1 MLNNPRLIALGIA
14 LILVA
19 GLAALASLPRLEDP
33 YFGNRD
39 GIVLTQFPGASAE
52 RIETLVIEPL
62 ESELRS
68 IPEIKHINS
77 TAKSGVAAI
86 SIVFVDEVPASETDR
101 LWSEVR
107 DKLEKAAKSLPA
119 GASPPQLD
127 HERSYAFTWIGAL
140 RWQGEDADLLTAGR
154 YAEELAS
161 RLRNLHGTDLVKLWG
176 APDEEVQVKVDVIK
190 AASVGLD
197 VNSIASK
204 LQNSDAKSA
213 AGELVNGEFRLP
225 VELAGGFEQLERIR
239 RTPLLTLD
247 EGGSLQV
254 QDLAEIYLGEPV
266 TPKDLALVS
275 GERAIVVA
283 VRMLPDQRGDLWAA
297 RLREKIAEFSASLP
311 AEIEVEELFSQEGYT
326 SARLSELIVNIGT
339 GFLLIFIILLF
350 TLGWRSAVIVAVSL
364 PMTMLFALGCMR
376 FNHMPIHQM
385 SVTGLIVA
393 LGIMVDNAIVMS
405 DMVMRYRRQGFS
417 PVASATKAFR
427 HLWLPLLGSTLTTML
442 AFMPIVLMP
451 GPGGE
456 FIGPLAESVIFALAG
471 SWIISLFIIAPIA
484 GRWLSGEK
492 GASSALAGRRLGPW
506 LNIHY
511 RCFLAA
517 VLERPRMSAMLCFAL
532 PLSGFMLAQT
542 LTEQFFPPSD
552 RDMINLEVY
561 LPAGS
566 SIFDT
571 QRATER
577 MSEVINS
584 HQEIESLHWFVGRSA
599 PPFYYNIFDNMDGA
613 PFYAQAMT
621 TVRSVPDA
629 NRMVSVLQRELDERF
644 PEYQTVVR
652 RLGQGPPTP
661 APVELRLYGSEID
674 RLVVLGDELRRIAL
688 ETEHVVQARTSL
700 GETVPKL
707 VVNIEESEAQR
718 SQVGLRD
725 IAGSLAASVD
735 GVVTSSLL
743 DGSEQLPVRVSGDA
757 VKGTSVD
764 RFMSFPLVLP
774 TGPRPLSAIA
784 DAHLEPIQAKITRRD
799 GRRINKL
806 EVYIQDGV
814 MSATVLDALLK
825 NIEKAG
831 FAVPAGYELEVGG
844 EAENRST
851 TVGKLMGSAGIVA
864 VLLVVTVVMAFN
876 SFRLSAIVFMVAGQS
891 AGLGMLSLWLA
902 NFPFGFTAIVG
913 LMGLMGLAVN
923 AAIVILT
930 ELKAS
935 PLAMAGNRAD
945 IVETVAECTRH
956 IVSTTLTTVA
966 GLVPLLIAKG
976 QFWPPFAIVLAG
988 GTVFT
993 TILSLVFVPAM
1004 FLIMRKPYVAALV
1017 SERMA
1022 RQTQDRDVDQT
1033 STV

>member
-1 MLNNPRLIALGIA
+1 MLNNPRFIALGIA

-52 RIETLVIEPL
+52 RVETLIIEPL

-68 IPEIKHINS
+68 IPEVKHINS

-86 SIVFVDEVPASETDR
+86 SIVFVDEVPPSETDR

-107 DKLEKAAKSLPA
+107 DKLEKAAKHLPA

-140 RWQGEDADLLTAGR
+140 RWQGDEADLLTVGR

-176 APDEEVQVKVDVIK
+176 APTEEVQVKVDVVK

-197 VNSIASK
+197 VASIADK
-204 LQNSDAKSA
+204 LRNSDAKTA
-213 AGELVNGEFRLP
+213 AGELVNRDFRLP
-225 VELAGGFEQLERIR
+225 VELAGGFEQVERIR
-239 RTPLLTLD
+239 RTPLLTLE

-254 QDLAEIYLGEPV
+254 QDLAEIHFGEPA
-266 TPKDLALVS
+266 TPEDIAIVS
-275 GERAIVVA
+275 GERAIVIA
-283 VRMLPDQRGDLWAA
+283 VRMLPDQRGDLWAE
-297 RLREKIAEFSASLP
+297 RLRLKLADFSATLP
-311 AEIEVEELFSQEGYT
+311 AEIQVQELFSQEGYT

-339 GFLLIFIILLF
+339 GFLLIFAILLF
-350 TLGWRSAVIVAVSL
+350 TLGWRSAVIVALSL

-405 DMVMRYRRQGFS
+405 DMVMRYRRQGFA

-442 AFMPIVLMP
+442 AFMPIVLMA

-456 FIGPLAESVIFALAG
+456 FIGPLAKSVIFAVAG
-471 SWIISLFIIAPIA
+471 SWLISLFIIAPIA
-484 GRWLSGEK
+484 GRWLSADQ
-492 GASSALAGRRLGPW
+492 GAPNTMAKRVGPW
-506 LNIHY
+506 LNTHY
-511 RCFLAA
+511 RKLLGR
-517 VLERPRMSAMLCFAL
+517 VLERPRTSAVLCFAL
-532 PLSGFMLAQT
+532 PLAGFLLAQT

-577 MSEVINS
+577 MSEVIQT
-584 HQEIESLHWFVGRSA
+584 HPEVEALHWFVGRSA

-613 PFYAQAMT
+613 SFYAQAMT
-621 TVRSVPDA
+621 TIRSVSDA
-629 NRMVSVLQRELDERF
+629 NRMVSVLQDELDQAF
-644 PEYQTVVR
+644 PEYQAVVR

-674 RLVVLGDELRRIAL
+674 RLVALGDELRKLAL
-688 ETEHVVQARTSL
+688 ETPHVVHARTSL
-700 GETVPKL
+700 GESVPKL

-718 SQVGLRD
+718 SEVGLRD
-725 IAGSLAASVD
+725 IAGALAASVD

-743 DGSEQLPVRVSGDA
+743 DGSEQLPVRVSGRD
-757 VKGTSVD
+757 VKGTSID
-764 RFMSFPLVLP
+764 RFLSFPLVLP

-806 EVYIQDGV
+806 EVYVEDGV
-814 MSATVLDALLK
+814 MSATVLDALLR
-825 NIEKAG
+825 NIEQSG

-876 SFRLSAIVFMVAGQS
+876 SFRLSAIVFLVAGQS

-902 NFPFGFTAIVG
+902 GYPFGFTAIVG

-935 PLAMAGNRAD
+935 PLAMSGNRAD
-945 IVETVAECTRH
+945 IVETVSECTRH

-1004 FLIMRKPYVAALV
+1004 FLIVRKPYVAALI
-1017 SERMA
+1017 SDKI
-1022 RQTQDRDVDQT
+1022 QTRTSRRDVDQS